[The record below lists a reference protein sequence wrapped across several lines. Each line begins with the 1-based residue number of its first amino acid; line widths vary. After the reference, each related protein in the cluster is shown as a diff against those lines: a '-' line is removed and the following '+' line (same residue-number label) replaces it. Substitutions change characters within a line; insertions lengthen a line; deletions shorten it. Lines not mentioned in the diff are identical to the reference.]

1 MARSYSRDEL
11 AVRRTVNQSVAPVR
25 DAHGRSRIR
34 LHTLGAAVMLAGD
47 VRIDPSAG
55 TSFSLVLR
63 LAYSPGMHVARDVL
77 LRELWPGQQPTRQ
90 RANLRQ
96 ALYKLR
102 QLGVNAALIG
112 NTVGLDVSQV
122 DHTFS
127 LARTAEQFER
137 DVIFGHEP
145 FGPFLP
151 GYVAAWPDFGEWLET
166 TREAVHADVRR
177 VLVGQL
183 RSRRER
189 ADWGGAEALAR
200 WLLQFDPLNEDA
212 TLTIAECTALAGAKS
227 EAVAILDR
235 YIAEVGATAGDIR
248 LPALL
253 LRRRIAEPVSRG
265 RLSFA
270 PTERHF
276 IGREEELAA
285 LTLLMRRT
293 RWHDGCV
300 VLVHGPPGM
309 GKSRLTEELA
319 KVATIEG
326 FRTIRMGCREG
337 DADRPFSIFLDAAPD
352 LMVLPGALGCAPD
365 NLAVLKR
372 WVPSW
377 RLQADETDP
386 SEWTKA
392 SLDDVEE
399 LPVRRPYPSATSL
412 RRAILDLLAAV
423 SDEKPLLVVI
433 DDTHWIDDASWAVLA
448 DLAER
453 AGATRTFVV
462 MTSREPHPRATRPE
476 RVPGALQVRPL
487 HPISPESSL
496 ALAIAIG
503 EDLSA
508 PIPDALADW
517 FVRAGEGVP
526 LFLRSLVN
534 HWIESG
540 EAGGVPP
547 TLGELIEQRLGK
559 LSGNALR
566 ALQTITL
573 LGRASTVRR
582 LQRVLG
588 MKLYSVLD
596 AIDSLHRGGA
606 IVDAEEGV
614 VAAHELIGKAA
625 SGRLT
630 KVMASA
636 LHERIAEVLTED
648 LTLVSDSPEVLDV
661 AEHWMQST
669 QHLQFR
675 DFITSHLHQLLGAG
689 TPLRVM
695 SLLDAAE
702 RTTAEGA
709 TDSRF
714 WRAKTRLRIDAGEYR
729 LALEMDVGSKVLPR
743 TDEDLADD
751 VANEALSRVD
761 SSFRSDPLV
770 DSRKLG
776 RFAAGVAQLRHLDT
790 ETRFR
795 AAEIGLVISSN
806 VCDADL
812 ASDCF
817 GALSLNQ
824 CQFQVDRKAARLAL
838 IYHTIFGELDL
849 AGELAQHQFRLAR
862 DAPASTHSYNDC
874 CRAAYTMRYS
884 HTAEHAIEAFT
895 RGFNVASELSL
906 PRLAQHPAWQLAQVY
921 IDVGDGEKAAYWNQT
936 LRGLIDTTDPT
947 TSSFASAH
955 FCRVAVDGGH
965 ARVAKQHFDEFA
977 QSLPRIP
984 TARASAY
991 LIALQIGLGALSTS
1005 WVPSD
1010 DLMSVAERRLETCI
1024 AFGTCDYMVGVML
1037 EAYSRA
1043 DRRTQAERL
1052 IHRYRGDLRRE
1063 RSPLAFQLQRTLKR
1077 LAI

>member
-11 AVRRTVNQSVAPVR
+11 ATRRTMHQSVAPAR

-34 LHTLGAAVMLAGD
+34 LHTLGATVMLAGD

-55 TSFSLVLR
+55 TSFSVVLR

-77 LRELWPGQQPTRQ
+77 LRELWPDQQPTRQ

-102 QLGVNAALIG
+102 QLGVSAALTG
-112 NTVGLDVSQV
+112 DTVGLDVSQV
-122 DHTFS
+122 DLTFS

-137 DVIFGHEP
+137 DVICGHEP

-151 GYVAAWPDFGEWLET
+151 GYIAAWPDFGEWLEF

-235 YIAEVGATAGDIR
+235 YLAEVGATAGDIR

-309 GKSRLTEELA
+309 GKTRLTEELA

-337 DADRPFSIFLDAAPD
+337 DAERPFSIFLDAAPD
-352 LMVLPGALGCAPD
+352 LLVLPGALGCAPD
-365 NLAVLKR
+365 NLSVLRR

-377 RLQADETDP
+377 RLQSEADEQTATDWA
-386 SEWTKA
+386 EV
-392 SLDDVEE
+392 SLDAVEDVH
-399 LPVRRPYPSATSL
+399 VHRPYPSAASL
-412 RRAILDLLAAV
+412 RRALLDLLAAV

-453 AGATRTFVV
+453 AGTTRTFVV

-503 EDLSA
+503 DDLSA
-508 PIPDALADW
+508 PIPEALADW

-559 LSGNALR
+559 LSGDALLV
-566 ALQTITL
+566 LQTASI
-573 LGRASTVRR
+573 LGR
-582 LQRVLG
+582 
-588 MKLYSVLD
+588 
-596 AIDSLHRGGA
+596 
-606 IVDAEEGV
+606 
-614 VAAHELIGKAA
+614 
-625 SGRLT
+625 
-630 KVMASA
+630 
-636 LHERIAEVLTED
+636 
-648 LTLVSDSPEVLDV
+648 
-661 AEHWMQST
+661 
-669 QHLQFR
+669 
-675 DFITSHLHQLLGAG
+675 
-689 TPLRVM
+689 
-695 SLLDAAE
+695 
-702 RTTAEGA
+702 
-709 TDSRF
+709 
-714 WRAKTRLRIDAGEYR
+714 
-729 LALEMDVGSKVLPR
+729 
-743 TDEDLADD
+743 
-751 VANEALSRVD
+751 
-761 SSFRSDPLV
+761 
-770 DSRKLG
+770 
-776 RFAAGVAQLRHLDT
+776 
-790 ETRFR
+790 
-795 AAEIGLVISSN
+795 
-806 VCDADL
+806 
-812 ASDCF
+812 
-817 GALSLNQ
+817 
-824 CQFQVDRKAARLAL
+824 
-838 IYHTIFGELDL
+838 
-849 AGELAQHQFRLAR
+849 
-862 DAPASTHSYNDC
+862 
-874 CRAAYTMRYS
+874 
-884 HTAEHAIEAFT
+884 
-895 RGFNVASELSL
+895 SE
-906 PRLAQHPAWQLAQVY
+906 
-921 IDVGDGEKAAYWNQT
+921 
-936 LRGLIDTTDPT
+936 
-947 TSSFASAH
+947 
-955 FCRVAVDGGH
+955 
-965 ARVAKQHFDEFA
+965 
-977 QSLPRIP
+977 
-984 TARASAY
+984 
-991 LIALQIGLGALSTS
+991 
-1005 WVPSD
+1005 
-1010 DLMSVAERRLETCI
+1010 ERR
-1024 AFGTCDYMVGVML
+1024 VGKECNV
-1037 EAYSRA
+1037 EC
-1043 DRRTQAERL
+1043 
-1052 IHRYRGDLRRE
+1052 
-1063 RSPLAFQLQRTLKR
+1063 
-1077 LAI
+1077 